1 MPDLVATHR
10 QLLAR
15 FRKSMNLVGPGDL
28 QEHFDDSDRAL
39 QRLQPTGHWV
49 DLGSGAGF
57 PGIPLAARHPD
68 LRVDLVD
75 SRQKRCTFLQ
85 MVLEEAEVPPE
96 RCQVYCQRVEDLA
109 GPYDGVV
116 SRAFAP
122 PPDALA
128 HAQRLL
134 RPGGLCVLFLQA
146 GATVPIPEGWEVI
159 DTVPYVVGSKA
170 RKAVTLRWQ
179 P

>member
-1 MPDLVATHR
+1 MRGLRRVFTGLALCAT
-10 QLLAR
+10 
-15 FRKSMNLVGPGDL
+15 
-28 QEHFDDSDRAL
+28 
-39 QRLQPTGHWV
+39 
-49 DLGSGAGF
+49 GA
-57 PGIPLAARHPD
+57 
-68 LRVDLVD
+68 
-75 SRQKRCTFLQ
+75 S
-85 MVLEEAEVPPE
+85 
-96 RCQVYCQRVEDLA
+96 A

-146 GATVPIPEGWEVI
+146 GATVPAPEGWQVI